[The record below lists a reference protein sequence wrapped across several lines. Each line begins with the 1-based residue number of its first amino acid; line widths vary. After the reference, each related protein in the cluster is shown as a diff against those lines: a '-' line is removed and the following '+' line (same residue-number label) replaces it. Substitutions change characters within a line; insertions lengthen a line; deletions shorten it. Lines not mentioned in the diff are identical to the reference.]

1 MIVIPE
7 HDVLHCVTYADVI
20 KAIEESFFVY
30 EKKEFTM
37 PHRMHIDHG
46 KNTLLIMPC
55 FGKDYFGTKLVTVYP
70 DNVGTN
76 TPVVNGVVV
85 LNNSHNGEP
94 LALINGR
101 ILTAMRTGAVGA
113 VSVKHLSPDNA
124 SKLGIIGAGVQ
135 AFYQVMSA
143 ATVRELTDITI
154 LSTNSRTG
162 EAFEKKVKEHLPGIN
177 TYVAKSAEEL
187 LENSQIVITAT
198 TAVTPVLP
206 EQEDLLRG
214 KHFVGI
220 GSFKP
225 DVREFPKSLYGIINK
240 VYVDTE
246 HAVTE
251 SGDVC
256 YPLQQKWI
264 THGQIQTLGSYMMQ
278 EKDREAVNNETTL
291 FKSVGMALFDLVV
304 SRLIYE
310 KAMEKG
316 LGKKVGL

>member
-1 MIVIPE
+1 MIVISE
-7 HDVLHCVTYADVI
+7 KDVLHCVTYADVI
-20 KAIEESFFVY
+20 EAVEESFHIY

-46 KNTLLIMPC
+46 KNTYLLMPC
-55 FGKDYFGTKLVTVYP
+55 FANDYFGTKLVTVYP
-70 DNVGTN
+70 DNVGTS

-85 LNNSHNGEP
+85 LNNLHNGEP
-94 LALINGR
+94 LAFINGR
-101 ILTAMRTGAVGA
+101 ILTALRTGAVGA
-113 VSVKHLSPDNA
+113 VGVKHLSPDNA
-124 SKLGIIGAGVQ
+124 AKLGIIGAGIQ

-143 ATVRELTDITI
+143 ATVRKLTDITI
-154 LSTNSRTG
+154 LSTNSETG
-162 EAFEKKVKEHLPGIN
+162 AAFEQKIKEHLPGIN

-187 LENSQIVITAT
+187 LEHSQIVITAT
-198 TAVTPVLP
+198 TAVNPVLP
-206 EQEDLLRG
+206 EQEDLLKG
-214 KHFVGI
+214 KHYVGI

-225 DVREFPKSLYGIINK
+225 DVREFPQSLYRIISK

-256 YPLQQKWI
+256 YPLEQAWI
-264 THGQIQTLGSYMMQ
+264 THEQIQTLGSYLMQ
-278 EKDREAVNNETTL
+278 DQGKGAAKNETTL

-316 LGKKVGL
+316 AGEKIIL

>member
-1 MIVIPE
+1 MIVISE
-7 HDVLHCVTYADVI
+7 KDMLKCVTYGDVI
-20 KAIEESFFVY
+20 EAIEESFLLY

-37 PHRMHIDHG
+37 PHRMHIDQG
-46 KNTLLIMPC
+46 KNTLLLMPC

-70 DNVGTN
+70 ENVGTGIH
-76 TPVVNGVVV
+76 VVNGVVV
-85 LNNSHNGEP
+85 LNNAHNGEP

-101 ILTAMRTGAVGA
+101 ILTALRTGAVGA
-113 VSVKHLSPDNA
+113 VSVKHLSPDHA

-143 ATVRELTDITI
+143 ATVRKLTDITI
-154 LSTNSRTG
+154 LSTNSQTG
-162 EAFEKKVKEHLPGIN
+162 AAFEQKINEHLPGIN

-198 TAVTPVLP
+198 TAVHPVLP
-206 EQEDLLRG
+206 EREDLLKG
-214 KHFVGI
+214 KHYVGI

-225 DVREFPKSLYGIINK
+225 DVREFPKSLYSIINK

-256 YPLQQKWI
+256 YPLEQTWI
-264 THGQIQTLGSYMMQ
+264 TKEQIQTFGGFLMQ
-278 EKDREAVNNETTL
+278 DQDRDAVKKETTL
-291 FKSVGMALFDLVV
+291 FKSVGMAIFDLVV
-304 SRLIYE
+304 SQLIYE

-316 LGKKVGL
+316 FGKKIAL